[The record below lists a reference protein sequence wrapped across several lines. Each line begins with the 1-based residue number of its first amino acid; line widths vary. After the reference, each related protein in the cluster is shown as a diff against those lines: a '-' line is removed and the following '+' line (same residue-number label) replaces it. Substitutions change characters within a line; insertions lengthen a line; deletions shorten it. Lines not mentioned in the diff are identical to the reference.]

1 MRQGWLGNSQ
11 HTGPM
16 VRTTPTLC
24 NDVAFPSYRKYS
36 QALTVGTWVEIVRCG
51 FFPGIS
57 VFCMS
62 PPRLE
67 WTFVLSTT
75 TTIQLPS
82 TWLTH
87 MECAKVPKIKL
98 NCLDVSVSDI
108 SECLWGACRRILVCP
123 VWFMHTESIVSVAPW
138 RKGISVKYTKLVK
151 NEWYIQRFR
160 QHALCTMCVCV
171 LSNKLALRR
180 LLVTHSFFIF
190 PFEECENWL
199 DGRIGRPFV

>member
-51 FFPGIS
+51 FFQAFLFF
-57 VFCMS
+57 VRL

-108 SECLWGACRRILVCP
+108 SECLWGACRRLLVCP

-138 RKGISVKYTKLVK
+138 RKGISVKYTKMVK
-151 NEWYIQRFR
+151 NEWYIQRLR
-160 QHALCTMCVCV
+160 QRVLCTMCVCV
-171 LSNKLALRR
+171 C
-180 LLVTHSFFIF
+180 VY
-190 PFEECENWL
+190 
-199 DGRIGRPFV
+199 

>member
-51 FFPGIS
+51 FFQAFLFF
-57 VFCMS
+57 VCL

-108 SECLWGACRRILVCP
+108 SECLWGLSPASCLPCLIYAYRIDSFCCP
-123 VWFMHTESIVSVAPW
+123 LEKRDKCQIYKDGKKRMIYS
-138 RKGISVKYTKLVK
+138 K
-151 NEWYIQRFR
+151 IQT
-160 QHALCTMCVCV
+160 ACTMCVCI
-171 LSNKLALRR
+171 K
-180 LLVTHSFFIF
+180 
-190 PFEECENWL
+190 
-199 DGRIGRPFV
+199 

>member
-16 VRTTPTLC
+16 VRTTPTLYD
-24 NDVAFPSYRKYS
+24 DVAFPSYRKYS

-51 FFPGIS
+51 FFQA
-57 VFCMS
+57 FLFFLCL

-123 VWFMHTESIVSVAPW
+123 VWFMHKESIVSVAPW
-138 RKGISVKYTKLVK
+138 RKGISVKYTKMVK

-160 QHALCTMCVCV
+160 QRVLCAMCVCV
-171 LSNKLALRR
+171 C
-180 LLVTHSFFIF
+180 VY
-190 PFEECENWL
+190 
-199 DGRIGRPFV
+199 